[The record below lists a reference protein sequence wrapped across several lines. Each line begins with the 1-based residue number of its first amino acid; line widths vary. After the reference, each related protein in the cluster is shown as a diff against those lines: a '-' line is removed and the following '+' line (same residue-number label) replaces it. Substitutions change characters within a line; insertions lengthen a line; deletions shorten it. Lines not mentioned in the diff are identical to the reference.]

1 MKTML
6 KRVGMLFMAVS
17 LILSSA
23 ALPAFAAEGDAPA
36 AAEKVP
42 AFPGAE
48 GGGMWATGARGAEKP
63 EIYHVTNLND
73 SGEGSFRDAVSQGN
87 RIVVF
92 DVSGY
97 IDLSS
102 NVNISHDNMTVL
114 GQTAPGD
121 GICFRSNNIKVGGN
135 NIILRHL
142 RFRVGSKLPDGK
154 DTRAQDGLEIPDNGS
169 NIIID
174 HCSVSWGTDENLSAY
189 AIKDVTVQYSIIA
202 EALNQSVHDKG
213 EHGYGGIWGGINL
226 SVHHNLIAS
235 HKSRNPKV
243 GTSESVAMTPGYVD
257 SDTLVDMKNNI
268 IYNWGDKAGYGTE
281 NGAKTYIQNNIYR
294 PGPATPRGKRARI
307 FELSVGQKYQKDML
321 GSVYAVGNR
330 IDVDEG
336 DSDYKNA
343 QTVNEN
349 NWQDDLHIGVYVDEK
364 FYDTADKSNMV
375 ITEPNEQ
382 YKEYERDYP
391 VTLDA
396 TEEVYEKVLNNAGA
410 TLPKRDKVDERVI
423 DEVRTR
429 TAPDGSK
436 GSGGLLDD
444 PLDGV
449 PEGAAEGEYD
459 ERGYPVF
466 SDEARP
472 ADYDGDGDGI
482 ADSWEDAMGLDKTN
496 KTDSLALGPDGYTWL
511 EIFVEES
518 IGDGEDPAPLVL
530 AAEDKYHT
538 TGDTVKVSAV
548 GGSTPTQNSYVTSY
562 ENGVVTVDSS
572 ASYDKAVAVAA
583 SYDSNGVLIESKSAD
598 VDKASG
604 TASVGIVAEGAST
617 KVFLWEDLKSA
628 KPLCEAYVAGGGS
641 GGDGITGVDFYC
653 GNKLIA
659 KGENSD
665 GTWTA
670 NLTGLPA
677 GNNSITAKAALSDGS
692 VRLSPIKTV
701 YVIGAEEAE
710 GWTAKGEASFDGEN
724 YTLGAGSSLTKNVS
738 GDFKLVGRIDEMS
751 GLPAGTNT
759 GLTVNSGGKTISL
772 GKRYNENYDQV
783 IYYGEAESQKTVVPA
798 PADPVSGTPG
808 LDTRDYVLFE
818 ISRAGDAVSL
828 YAGTSLAD
836 LETAPLAVI
845 NGAGGDA
852 AIGAEAAGAVTSVS
866 KLSMLK
872 LIETATNPKVE
883 ITNIKDNDRIDIV
896 GSELKLN
903 LTSDGD
909 TPITEIWV
917 YLDGAPLA
925 NMDVNIIGTQE
936 VTIPLEFTGPTKG
949 ALSVYCFDD
958 NLGRGEQ
965 TVNISVSQDGSPWL
979 LADVGYE
986 PGQAQTFADV
996 SDDFTFKLYN
1006 SSTGNIGGT
1015 SDSFGYM
1022 YQQFSGDNRI
1032 YYRSRLSSGS
1042 QLGLVIKTD
1051 LDADG
1056 VTYFYGGT
1064 VGGDGKIDYQIM
1076 KRTTKGGNMELV
1088 EDVTDVIGEGS
1099 GQMVIAE
1106 KIGSKLNLYQSE
1118 NNPTVYKTK
1127 KLIAS
1132 IDIPEIGDS
1141 YYLGFGFVRYDPA
1154 AFIPDVG
1161 WVATE
1166 KITDATNSNLT
1177 WDFDYGLDWLW
1188 QMQEKNVLRPSWTKD
1203 MSGNST
1209 GIMAIEP
1216 TNDYSGDRYIFR
1228 EYIPEEGKVPN
1239 MSTDVLLAGDEP
1251 GFNIYF
1257 QVGDVDK
1264 AYKVTFSDD
1273 GKIYTNGT
1281 VEAGDWDTAAGWYN
1295 VAINTDIDETGAYS
1309 ANLTVKQGDTVVVDG
1324 APIELSTGAQFRT
1337 QKNTE
1342 KKSNDVLNAVY
1353 FEPISTAS
1361 GKYYVDNVKVTQT
1374 TGSYTVEREANW
1386 YTFKNVN
1393 ELTGPFTVDGTTLP
1407 DGDELTGTQMSV
1419 AGGAG
1424 NLATKGYD
1432 VAGVHF
1438 AKRVRLNKNKA
1449 GMMTVPVKSGS
1460 IIRVYCGSA
1469 NSGALRSMFIDG
1481 TEYKVQASTALEHK
1495 YTGEDGTV
1503 EIYAGDGIDV
1513 YGVCVEKVTVTPKN

>member
-23 ALPAFAAEGDAPA
+23 ALPTFAAEGDAPA

-294 PGPATPRGKRARI
+294 PGPATPPGKRARI

-349 NWQDDLHIGVYVDEK
+349 NWQDDLHIGVYVDDK
-364 FYDTADKSNMV
+364 FYGTADKSNMV

-466 SDEARP
+466 SGEARP

-538 TGDTVKVSAV
+538 TGDTVAL
-548 GGSTPTQNSYVTSY
+548 T
-562 ENGVVTVDSS
+562 
-572 ASYDKAVAVAA
+572 
-583 SYDSNGVLIESKSAD
+583 I
-598 VDKASG
+598 SG
-604 TASVGIVAEGAST
+604 TA
-617 KVFLWEDLKSA
+617 KD
-628 KPLCEAYVAGGGS
+628 
-641 GGDGITGVDFYC
+641 ITDIDIYC
-653 GNKLIA
+653 GDKFVG
-659 KGENSD
+659 KGKNSD
-665 GTWTA
+665 GVWTA

-677 GNNSITAKAALSDGS
+677 GNNSITAKAAMSDGS

-701 YVIGAEEAE
+701 YVIGAEAAE
-710 GWTAKGEASFDGEN
+710 GWSAKGDASFDGEN

-738 GDFKLVGRIDEMS
+738 GDFKLVGRIDDMS

-783 IYYGEAESQKTVVPA
+783 IYYGETESQKTVVPT
-798 PADPVSGTPG
+798 PADPVAGTPD

-818 ISRAGDAVSL
+818 ISRTGDAVSL

-836 LETAPLAVI
+836 LETAPLVVI

-852 AIGAEAAGAVTSVS
+852 AIGAEAAGSVTSVS

-903 LTSDGD
+903 VTSDGD

-925 NMDVNIIGTQE
+925 NMDVNIIGTRE

-986 PGQAQTFADV
+986 PGQAQTFAEV

-1141 YYLGFGFVRYDPA
+1141 YYMGFGFVRYDPA

-1166 KITDATNSNLT
+1166 RLLYPGEETEDLTYITGYEDGVVTINPGSDFTGATAIVCGYDGDDVLVDEKHAEIVGSQADVGVVEGSTYKVLLWDDLSGIKPICGVYDGSNVPVASGESNGVG

-1188 QMQEKNVLRPSWTKD
+1188 QMQEMNVLRPSWTKD

-1281 VEAGDWDTAAGWYN
+1281 VEAGNWDTAAGWYN

-1309 ANLTVKQGDTVVVDG
+1309 AKLTVKQGDTVVVDG

-1337 QKNTE
+1337 QINVE
-1342 KKSNDVLNAVY
+1342 KKYGVTNAVY

-1374 TGSYTVEREANW
+1374 AGSYTVEREANW
-1386 YTFKNVN
+1386 YTFNKITAING
-1393 ELTGPFTVDGTTLP
+1393 EFTVDGTTELNGDVTTGNQIRVAKGAELKTGGKSYGSLSFTNRIRIKGINGKITLP
-1407 DGDELTGTQMSV
+1407 V
-1419 AGGAG
+1419 
-1424 NLATKGYD
+1424 TKGSI
-1432 VAGVHF
+1432 V
-1438 AKRVRLNKNKA
+1438 
-1449 GMMTVPVKSGS
+1449 TV
-1460 IIRVYCGSA
+1460 YAASA
-1469 NSGALRSMFIDG
+1469 NSSSARPLIINGETTDILALG
-1481 TEYKVQASTALEHK
+1481 PTTYT
-1495 YTGEDGTV
+1495 YTGEDGTI
-1503 EIYAGDGIDV
+1503 EISGGDNIEV
-1513 YGVCVEKVTVTPKN
+1513 SAICVEKVTVTPKN